1 MSVQTLYTAAT
12 GMCAM
17 ETKLDTI
24 ANNLANLETVAYK
37 RSRANFE
44 DLLYR
49 QEKLPGAQDS
59 SGQYTAVGIA
69 IGLGTRLSSTQGD
82 FSQGAVEDTGRE
94 LDVYIAG
101 EGFFQVRDPTGATYY
116 TRAGNFNVNANG
128 DIVVG
133 SASTGRL
140 LEPQISIPPDA
151 TAISI
156 SAEGIVSVQQPNT
169 TQMSDIGQIE
179 LAKFINPEGLI
190 RLGEN
195 LYAESDASG
204 TAVLGTPGQDG
215 LGTLQQNALESS
227 NVEPVQELI
236 DLIKTQRAFELNSQ
250 TVQVGDEMMQTVSS
264 LRRY

>member
-12 GMCAM
+12 GMTAM

-37 RSRANFE
+37 RTRANFE

-49 QEKLPGAQDS
+49 QEKLPGSQDS
-59 SGQYTAVGIA
+59 SGQYTATGIA
-69 IGLGTRLSSTQGD
+69 IGLGTRISSTQTEH
-82 FSQGAVEDTGRE
+82 SQGAMEQTNRQ
-94 LDVYIAG
+94 LDVCIQG
-101 EGFFQVRDPTGATYY
+101 PGFFQVRDPSGETYY
-116 TRAGNFNVNANG
+116 SRAGNFSVNANG
-128 DIVVG
+128 DLVVG
-133 SASTGRL
+133 SAYMGRL
-140 LEPQISIPPDA
+140 VEPQISIPPDA

-156 SAEGIVSVQQPNT
+156 SPQGIVAVKQPGNT
-169 TQMSDIGQIE
+169 QLTDVGQLE
-179 LAKFINPEGLI
+179 LATFVNPEGLL

-204 TAVLGTPGQDG
+204 TATLGIPGQDG

-227 NVEPVQELI
+227 NVEPVTELI

-250 TVQVGDEMMQTVSS
+250 TVQVGDQMMQTVAN